1 MLRKKLSKSEQKFKH
16 KKNDTSEINHC
27 VEEESIR
34 TMRKEFPEK
43 PHVCER
49 DTHKQKCAKSTGR
62 KQKTSKQVHFTV
74 MPDKYEPLEED
85 TDLDTAT
92 DENHKKNRE
101 KHKRF
106 RKKVSK
112 AFRFTWKCLV
122 VGLQSFSNS
131 YSGPLSVATTL
142 VPEIQRTKPKA

>member
-1 MLRKKLSKSEQKFKH
+1 MPRKKLSKSKQKFKN
-16 KKNDTSEINHC
+16 KKNDTSKINCC

-62 KQKTSKQVHFTV
+62 KQKTSKQVHFSV

-85 TDLDTAT
+85 TE
-92 DENHKKNRE
+92 ENHKENRG
-101 KHKRF
+101 KYKRF
-106 RKKVSK
+106 SKVCALK
-112 AFRFTWKCLV
+112 
-122 VGLQSFSNS
+122 Q
-131 YSGPLSVATTL
+131 
-142 VPEIQRTKPKA
+142 

>member
-1 MLRKKLSKSEQKFKH
+1 MPRKKLSKSKQKFKN
-16 KKNDTSEINHC
+16 KKNDTSKIIHC
-27 VEEESIR
+27 VEEESIG

-62 KQKTSKQVHFTV
+62 KQKTSKQVHFAV

-85 TDLDTAT
+85 TD
-92 DENHKKNRE
+92 ENLKKNRE

-106 RKKVSK
+106 RKNVSK
-112 AFRFTWKCLV
+112 ALRFTWKCLV
-122 VGLQSFSNS
+122 VGLQSFSKS

-142 VPEIQRTKPKA
+142 VPEIQRTRPKA